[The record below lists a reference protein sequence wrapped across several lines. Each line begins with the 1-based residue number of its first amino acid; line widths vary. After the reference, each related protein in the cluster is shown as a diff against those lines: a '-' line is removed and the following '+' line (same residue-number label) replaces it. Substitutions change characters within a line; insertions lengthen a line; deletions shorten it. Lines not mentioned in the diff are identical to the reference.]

1 VIVDY
6 YTPVGVPSLLTI
18 HIIHTNIAEKMVSY
32 RQANSIQ

>member
-18 HIIHTNIAEKMVSY
+18 HIIHTGVSEKVASY
-32 RQANSIQ
+32 RQSNKIQ